1 MHILYRA
8 SNLPDLKLEHSGIE
22 RESRYEL
29 HLQIRDRGVLFLIL
43 TDFASYK
50 RSSGFYS

>member
-8 SNLPDLKLEHSGIE
+8 SNLTCKLEHSGIE